1 MNLFISLGIYYEK
14 AWAEDKEIM
23 KETMQSAEDIAA
35 MATADSAEDIAA
47 MATAKSAHTEL

>member
-1 MNLFISLGIYYEK
+1 MFISLGIYYEK

-23 KETMQSAEDIAA
+23 KEAMQSAEDIAA
-35 MATADSAEDIAA
+35 MATVESAEDIAA